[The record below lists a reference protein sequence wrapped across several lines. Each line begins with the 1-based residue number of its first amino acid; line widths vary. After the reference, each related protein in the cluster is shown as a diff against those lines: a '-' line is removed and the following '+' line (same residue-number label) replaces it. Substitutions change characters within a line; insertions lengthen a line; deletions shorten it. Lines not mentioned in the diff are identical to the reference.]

1 MPKKKP
7 SALEALVQHD
17 EERRAFEDRGA
28 EIRRAAALEIGSAVL
43 DAGGGVLTSKEL
55 TAAIEAAGARPRRFG
70 PDLSPR
76 TIRNPRLRPRHA
88 GSETITGR
96 EKDHG

>member
-55 TAAIEAAGARPRRFG
+55 TAAVEAG
-70 PDLSPR
+70 
-76 TIRNPRLRPRHA
+76 LRSRQGSTPAPTHGQSAIPPKPRHA